1 MNKKSSSKR
10 KSSRKKKT
18 IYYKTKQSKK
28 IYRLNINK
36 HKYNLQNC
44 KIITKK
50 PKNNKNEF
58 ETLLNMYKIKNLK
71 KRQFNIYPYCS
82 EKVKLS
88 KHIDFVNR
96 YSINKNLLDIIEN
109 KYSCNFI
116 KDNKFIKTKGVY
128 LIGQENDP
136 KKFLEYIFQNLDNKN
151 HFIISHSHYMR
162 KLTKYIVNT
171 KSLYK
176 KENKTTKNKRKYY
189 LYDNLDILQIVIDTS
204 NTNYKIK
211 YCIIRRFSEKYK
223 LFNTYGLGLD
233 KTISNENTKSVFI
246 MRHCVGCHNI
256 TKNPFKKLNYG
267 YGLYSAC
274 FDEINNELKQVS
286 KELKKIIKDYGGIKT
301 FNFGSSIIFRAILTI
316 LIVYNSIK

>member
-1 MNKKSSSKR
+1 MSSKKKS
-10 KSSRKKKT
+10 
-18 IYYKTKQSKK
+18 IYYKTKQSIKK
-28 IYRLNINK
+28 YRKDINK

-44 KIITKK
+44 EIITKK

-71 KRQFNIYPYCS
+71 KKQFNIYPYCS

-96 YSINKNLLDIIEN
+96 YSIDKNALNIIEN

-116 KDNKFIKTKGVY
+116 KDNKFIKTKGEY

-151 HFIISHSHYMR
+151 HFIISHSNYMI
-162 KLTKYIVNT
+162 KLTKYILNT

-176 KENKTTKNKRKYY
+176 KEKKTTKKKTKNKNDNY

-204 NTNYKIK
+204 SEQYNIK

-233 KTISNENTKSVFI
+233 KNISNKNTKSVFI

-256 TKNPFKKLNYG
+256 TKNIFKKINYG
-267 YGLYSAC
+267 YGLYSGC

-301 FNFGSSIIFRAILTI
+301 FNFGSSIIFRSILTI
-316 LIVYNSIK
+316 LIVYNSIKNKQV